1 MYIIVVTY
9 ENSDEFNSTQ
19 TLGYFSNLQEVYE
32 YIDNVFNFD
41 EFLKYQSEVYF
52 TISTIELDTQVEISK
67 TILKRTLDSQSTV
80 IDDR

>member
-32 YIDNVFNFD
+32 YIDNTFNFD
-41 EFLKYQSEVYF
+41 EFAKYQSEVYF
-52 TISTIELDTQVEISK
+52 TISTIELDTQVEISR
-67 TILKRTLDSQSTV
+67 TILKRTLDSQSTI